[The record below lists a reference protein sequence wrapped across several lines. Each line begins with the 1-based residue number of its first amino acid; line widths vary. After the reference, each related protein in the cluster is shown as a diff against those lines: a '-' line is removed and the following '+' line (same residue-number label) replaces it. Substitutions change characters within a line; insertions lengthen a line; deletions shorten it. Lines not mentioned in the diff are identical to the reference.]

1 MFQFLTR
8 RVLRAVVAL
17 WGIVTIVFIV
27 MRLSGDPVPLMLPPD
42 ASTAEMNRVRAE
54 MGLDQPIPVQYVV
67 FLGNVLRGDLGRS
80 IHMRQPAIDIA
91 IERLP
96 ATFELAVTAF
106 VLAVVVALPA
116 GLVSAAKRDSIWDNL
131 AMFFALIGQSAP
143 TFYIGIMLILVLG
156 LQLGWF
162 PVSGRGQGSWLNPTD
177 WPTML
182 NHVFLPAITLGAFAM
197 ASIARLTRSAVLEV
211 MRQDYI
217 RTARAKGLNDVA
229 VLVRHN
235 LKNAA
240 IPVVTIMGLQFG
252 TLLGGAVVTETVFS
266 WPGIGLLAIKSIGSR
281 DYPIVQSSVLLV
293 AAAFVLVNF
302 LVDLAYS
309 WLDPRIRYA

>member
-1 MFQFLTR
+1 MVQFLVR
-8 RVLRAVVAL
+8 RILRAVVAL

-42 ASTAEMNRVRAE
+42 APTAEINRVRAE
-54 MGLDQPIPVQYVV
+54 MGLDQPIPVQYAV
-67 FLGNVLRGDLGRS
+67 FIGNVLRGDLGRS
-80 IHMRQPAIDIA
+80 IHMRQPAVDVA
-91 IERLP
+91 LERLP
-96 ATFELAVTAF
+96 ATIELAVVAF
-106 VLAVVVALPA
+106 GLAIIVALPA
-116 GLVSAAKRDSIWDNL
+116 GLISAAKRNSIWDNV
-131 AMFFALIGQSAP
+131 AMLFALIGQSAP
-143 TFYIGIMLILVLG
+143 TFYVGIMLILVLG
-156 LQLGWF
+156 LQLGLF
-162 PVSGRGQGSWLNPTD
+162 PVSGRGQGSWLHPQD

-182 NHVFLPAITLGAFAM
+182 WHVFLPAITLGAFAM

-217 RTARAKGLNDVA
+217 RTARAKGLNDIV

-235 LKNAA
+235 MKNAA
-240 IPVVTIMGLQFG
+240 IPIVTIMGLQFG

-266 WPGIGLLAIKSIGSR
+266 WPGIGLLAIKAIGSR

-293 AAAFVLVNF
+293 AMAFVFVNF
-302 LVDLAYS
+302 LVDLAYG